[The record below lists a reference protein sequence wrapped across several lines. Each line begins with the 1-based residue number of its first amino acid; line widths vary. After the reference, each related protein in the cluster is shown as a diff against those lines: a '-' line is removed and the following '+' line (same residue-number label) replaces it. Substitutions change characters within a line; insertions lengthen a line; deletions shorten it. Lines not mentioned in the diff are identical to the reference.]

1 MDVGP
6 DVGAEAT
13 HVHVTAPAAPPAPT
27 AGLERLWLRGTP
39 NPQRPGRRGSGSA
52 GERLA
57 LLTTLLDTV
66 SDAVL
71 VTEAEPCDEPGPR
84 IVYANAAFLRHTGY
98 ALEEVLGRSPRF
110 LQGPQT
116 SCEARAELRRA
127 LEEWRPVRV
136 ELLNH
141 RKDGSPF
148 WVELDITPVADE
160 TGWFTHWVSVQRDV
174 TERRRAQEQNLALN
188 ALVSGVLASTP
199 AQTAVL
205 DPAGRIV
212 SVNGAWERFWAA
224 NGGADACGG
233 AACDGTGCGADT
245 QVGVDYVALC
255 RAATGPCSGGAVEA
269 ADGIEAVLSGAQPS
283 FSLDYECSSPTE
295 RRWFRMQVSPLLP
308 GPVGAASG
316 PDDDA
321 VAGAGYLVVSH
332 YEMTARTRDGLPPV
346 GGGDPLTGLADRAGL
361 LAQLAVRLELT
372 TAPVA
377 LLLCDVDGFRAVNEA
392 LGHAAGDAVLRHVA
406 ARLQRSVRPGDVV
419 GRLSGDEFAVVVEAG
434 PAEAELLAA
443 RLAERV
449 GEPLRQH
456 DVPMVVTLSTG
467 IAVAPPRATDQPGD
481 AEAVAEDLL
490 RDAEAALSRARASGG
505 ARSLLFHAGLRADA
519 ARRLSVSNALAT
531 ATRDGSLRLHYQ
543 PIVDLATGRVR
554 KREALLRWWHE
565 GALRAPDHFLDVAEA
580 TGAIRGLGAWVL
592 ERAVADAAAWAARGD
607 TAKVTVNLS
616 AQQIGPALPG
626 QVAELLDRYGL
637 PGDRLVV
644 EVTETSVLT
653 DMAEAVAV
661 LSELRRQKVG
671 VLLDD
676 FGTGYCSL
684 VYLTSL
690 PVDGLKVD
698 RRFVAGLDTPQGRA
712 VVTAVAGLARSL
724 GLGLVAEGV
733 ETPEIADAL
742 RHLGYPH
749 AQGYL
754 FGRPVPIPMEGS
766 DVA

>member
-1 MDVGP
+1 MDVGT
-6 DVGAEAT
+6 ETT
-13 HVHVTAPAAPPAPT
+13 HAHVPAPAGADE
-27 AGLERLWLRGTP
+27 LERLWLRGTP
-39 NPQRPGRRGSGSA
+39 NPQRPPARGRHGSA

-57 LLTTLLDTV
+57 LLATLLDTV

-71 VTEAEPCDEPGPR
+71 VTEAEPFDEPGPR

-110 LQGPQT
+110 LQGPET
-116 SCEARAELRRA
+116 SADARAELRRA

-148 WVELDITPVADE
+148 WVEIDITPVSDE

-174 TERRRAQEQNLALN
+174 TERRRAQEQNLALH

-212 SVNGAWERFWAA
+212 AVNGAWERFWAA
-224 NGGADACGG
+224 NGGADACDGG
-233 AACDGTGCGADT
+233 TCEGAGCGTDT

-255 RAATGPCSGGAVEA
+255 RAATGPCSGGAGDA
-269 ADGIEAVLSGAQPS
+269 ADGLEAVLTGALPA

-308 GPVGAASG
+308 APTGRAAG
-316 PDDDA
+316 PDDEA
-321 VAGAGYLVVSH
+321 VAGAGYVVVSH

-346 GGGDPLTGLADRAGL
+346 GGGDPLTGLPDRAGL
-361 LAQLAVRLELT
+361 LAQLALRLSLA

-434 PAEAELLAA
+434 PAEAEALAG
-443 RLAERV
+443 RLADRV
-449 GEPLRQH
+449 GEPLPQH
-456 DVPMVVTLSTG
+456 EVPTAVTLSTG
-467 IAVAPPRATDQPGD
+467 IAVAPPGGGDRPGE
-481 AEAVAEDLL
+481 AEAAAEHLL
-490 RDAEAALSRARASGG
+490 RDAEAALGRARASGG

-519 ARRLSVSNALAT
+519 ARRVSVSTALAT

-543 PIVDLATGRVR
+543 PIVDLASGQVR
-554 KREALLRWWHE
+554 KREALLRWWHD

-580 TGAIRGLGAWVL
+580 TGAIRTLGAWVL
-592 ERAVADAAAWAARGD
+592 EQAVADAAGWAARGD

-626 QVAELLDRYGL
+626 QVAELLRRYGL
-637 PGDRLVV
+637 PGELLVV

-653 DMAEAVAV
+653 DMSEAVAV

-733 ETPEIADAL
+733 ETREVADEL
-742 RHLGYPH
+742 RHLGYPL

-754 FGRPVPIPMEGS
+754 FGRPTALVVEGT